1 MLDTMFQHPGR
12 VQCALH
18 ICHVLR
24 TLYLFKEST
33 SYFLLAKL
41 RAYYTESDGLLVP
54 KVVSTID
61 KCAKVIYFMCY
72 FRHFSDLFCKIIYGK
87 APILCKYVIY
97 ALCALLYP
105 FCAGKYKQGPRNQ
118 PKLKDNLA

>member
-1 MLDTMFQHPGR
+1 VLQVRRDTE
-12 VQCALH
+12 L
-18 ICHVLR
+18 
-24 TLYLFKEST
+24 
-33 SYFLLAKL
+33 
-41 RAYYTESDGLLVP
+41 
-54 KVVSTID
+54 ID
-61 KCAKVIYFMCY
+61 KCSKVIHFMCY

-118 PKLKDNLA
+118 PKLQDSLA